1 MLWILT
7 SLYCSHWASLV
18 APWSSIP
25 LPMQETQ
32 VQPLG
37 QEDPWRRKWQATP
50 VFFAWKI
57 SWTEEPGRLQSMVVT
72 KELNMTQWL
81 NSIVAISYL
90 SSSLDCELGYH
101 HYVSCTYNIVL
112 DTKYDAM
119 HICWMNEFGRSV
131 SYMFMSKGK
140 WNSLQEMH
148 YSACLEFWLKIF
160 AELSIMW

>member
-1 MLWILT
+1 
-7 SLYCSHWASLV
+7 
-18 APWSSIP
+18 
-25 LPMQETQ
+25 MQETQ

-37 QEDPWRRKWQATP
+37 QKEPLEKEMATHSSI
-50 VFFAWKI
+50 FAWKI

-81 NSIVAISYL
+81 NNIVAISYL

-101 HYVSCTYNIVL
+101 HYVSLTYNTVL
-112 DTKYDAM
+112 DTKYDAK
-119 HICWMNEFGRSV
+119 HICWMNEYSRSV
-131 SYMFMSKGK
+131 SYMFMLKGK